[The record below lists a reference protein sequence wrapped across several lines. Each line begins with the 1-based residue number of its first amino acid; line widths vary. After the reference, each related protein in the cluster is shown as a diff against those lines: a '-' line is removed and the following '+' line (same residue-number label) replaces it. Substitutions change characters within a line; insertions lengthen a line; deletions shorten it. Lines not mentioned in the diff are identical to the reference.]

1 MECNDGDV
9 RQVVGTP
16 YFAYDTIASKGHP
29 KKTPDWM
36 RDKLKDIK
44 KTQPGA
50 DFTIPG

>member
-9 RQVVGTP
+9 RQVIAMPG
-16 YFAYDTIASKGHP
+16 FAYDNIASKGHP

-36 RDKLKDIK
+36 TDRLKDIK
-44 KTQPGA
+44 KSQPKA